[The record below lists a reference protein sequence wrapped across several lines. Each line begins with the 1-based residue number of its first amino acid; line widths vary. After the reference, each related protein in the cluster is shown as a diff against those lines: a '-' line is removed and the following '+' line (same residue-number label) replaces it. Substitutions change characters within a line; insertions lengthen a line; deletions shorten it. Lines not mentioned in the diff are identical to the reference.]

1 VTSEKFES
9 ALFSHINYCCPSI
22 KPTFRREVHILGPK
36 SSSINFSNNWPKI
49 YSHFIL
55 KRVMQFLTLF
65 LLVTTSLASPLYT
78 RDLATSHGLQDGP
91 TVVNALDGIG
101 AAIERCTSSI
111 TSWNGEVTGVEEILK
126 TSTEILD
133 AMNKAVT
140 SISSM
145 PVLGIME
152 AVTVIGPTNTLS
164 AKVDAVTAALIS
176 KKAAFEKLGVL
187 VAVTDTLKEQKR
199 SADTLQKAIMDKM
212 PALATPIAKP
222 MAKQFGDKL
231 DAALKQLGA

>member
-1 VTSEKFES
+1 
-9 ALFSHINYCCPSI
+9 
-22 KPTFRREVHILGPK
+22 
-36 SSSINFSNNWPKI
+36 
-49 YSHFIL
+49 
-55 KRVMQFLTLF
+55 MQFLTL
-65 LLVTTSLASPLYT
+65 LLLATTSLASPLYT
-78 RDLATSHGLQDGP
+78 RDLATSQGLQDGP
-91 TVVNALDGIG
+91 TVVGALDGIG
-101 AAIERCTSSI
+101 AAIEKCTSSI
-111 TSWNGEVTGVEEILK
+111 TSWNGELTGVEEILK
-126 TSTEILD
+126 TSTAILA

-145 PVLGIME
+145 PVLGIFE
-152 AVTVIGPTNTLS
+152 AASVIGPTNTLS

-187 VAVTDTLKEQKR
+187 AAVTDTLKDQKR

-212 PALATPIAKP
+212 PALATPIAGP